1 MFPSRFLSCLFMV
14 LALLHGMSEYGYTYA
29 GEPIAISVMTYNV
42 QFLPPP
48 ADVANKR
55 PEPEYRA
62 GRIAEEVAK
71 YDVVGLQETF
81 HTTHRN
87 QIVEGLQKT
96 WEGKAS
102 VLTAPQPKGFMANG
116 GCLLLSRF
124 AMTSQNTTVFQSFS
138 KPTDYGLRADGFAAK
153 GVIHGRLAINKDNAS
168 DTIDVYVTHLEA
180 RADQLRPKQY
190 LELASFIKKTSDPAS
205 PMILLGDFNTNGLK
219 EQRADS
225 DSQYT
230 QLMRALNDVRTGG
243 VVDVWASLRANEHGG
258 TTHQES
264 TEIGKRID
272 YIFYSNP
279 SQPSKRLVPKSID
292 VLTFQDERTTALSD
306 HNAVVANFEWYA
318 D

>member
-1 MFPSRFLSCLFMV
+1 MSPSRFLSCLSIV
-14 LALLHGMSEYGYTYA
+14 LALLLGMSEYGSAHA
-29 GEPIAISVMTYNV
+29 GEPIAINVMTYNV

-55 PEPEYRA
+55 PKPEYRA
-62 GRIAEEVAK
+62 GRIAEEAAK

-81 HTTHRN
+81 HTTYRN
-87 QIVEGLQKT
+87 QIVESVQKA
-96 WEGKAS
+96 WEGKAN

-124 AMTSQNTTVFQSFS
+124 AMPAQHTTVFQSFS
-138 KPTDYGLRADGFAAK
+138 KPADYGLRADGFAAK
-153 GVIHGRLAINKDNAS
+153 GVIHGRLAINKDGAS

-180 RADQLRPKQY
+180 RADHLRPQQY
-190 LELASFIKKTSDPAS
+190 LELASFIEKTSDPAS
-205 PMILLGDFNTNGLK
+205 PMILLGDLNTNGLK
-219 EQRADS
+219 EQRTAP
-225 DSQYT
+225 DSQYA
-230 QLMRALNDVRTGG
+230 QLMRALNDVCTGG
-243 VVDVWASLRANEHGG
+243 VVDVWAALRENEHGG

-279 SQPSKRLVPKSID
+279 SQPGKRLVPKSID

-306 HNAVVANFEWYA
+306 HNAVVATFEWFT